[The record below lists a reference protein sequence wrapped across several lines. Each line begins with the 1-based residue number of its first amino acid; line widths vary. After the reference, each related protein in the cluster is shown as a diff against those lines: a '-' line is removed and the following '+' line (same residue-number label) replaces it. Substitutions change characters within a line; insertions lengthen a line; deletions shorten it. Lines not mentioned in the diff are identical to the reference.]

1 MEAHPL
7 YPWNAL
13 REPPLTGLRVLLVDD
28 ERESRALLTAFLSLE
43 GVQAVAVADVREAL
57 AALETNSFDLVIA
70 DLGLPGA
77 SGFDLLNAV
86 RRRPGPMQEI
96 PVIAVT
102 GRATHEDRD
111 RVLGAGFR
119 AHVAKPVDLQSLLLT
134 IRTAAGRPL
143 PPTPDASGWRAADA

>member
-1 MEAHPL
+1 
-7 YPWNAL
+7 
-13 REPPLTGLRVLLVDD
+13 LVDD

-43 GVQAVAVADVREAL
+43 GVQAVAVADVLEAL
-57 AALETNSFDLVIA
+57 MALESESFDLVIA

-77 SGFDLLNAV
+77 SGYDLLRAV

-96 PVIAVT
+96 PIIAVT
-102 GRATHEDRD
+102 GRSTHEDRD

-134 IRTAAGRPL
+134 IRTAAGRP
-143 PPTPDASGWRAADA
+143 PPHPPDAGAWHATGA